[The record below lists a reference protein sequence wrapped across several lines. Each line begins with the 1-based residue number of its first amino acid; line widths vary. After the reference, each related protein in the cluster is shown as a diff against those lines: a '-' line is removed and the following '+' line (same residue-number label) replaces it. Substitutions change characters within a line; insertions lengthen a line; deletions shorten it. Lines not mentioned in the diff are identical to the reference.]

1 MISVKNGELFVV
13 ELPANPSTGYQWS
26 VVQPPDAVE
35 LVEEHVAPPAAG
47 TTAAGLPA
55 AVGSSGDQKFTFMAK
70 RQGEA
75 EIRFELKRAWES
87 EPIDTRSFTVVVG

>member
-1 MISVKNGELFVV
+1 MITVESGELFAV

-26 VVQPPDAVE
+26 VVQVPDAVE

-55 AVGSSGDQKFTFMAK
+55 AVGSSSSQKFTFMAK
-70 RQGEA
+70 HTGET

-87 EPIDTRSFTVVVG
+87 EPIDSRTFTVVVA